1 MVEGRTRA
9 SQEGVEQSVASAA
22 HHHAVAGPDDI
33 PLDRLLNGDHGW
45 PVDLDLRGGNGLE
58 SGNEIGIEGGAK
70 SIKQ

>member
-1 MVEGRTRA
+1 MIEGRTRA
-9 SQEGVEQSVASAA
+9 SQEGVEQSIASAA

-58 SGNEIGIEGGAK
+58 SSGQKRKEKVGAH
-70 SIKQ
+70 

>member
-1 MVEGRTRA
+1 MIEGRTRA
-9 SQEGVEQSVASAA
+9 SQEGVEQSIASAA

-58 SGNEIGIEGGAK
+58 SSGQKRKEKGI
-70 SIKQ
+70 